1 MEKAEE
7 LVGMAK
13 EYLPH
18 QLTGAETD
26 STATGG
32 AYRGG
37 AYTGSATTAGMYARV
52 STVLTQFTAV
62 SCSCVLD
69 LPFKVQLIINQ
80 PDQQP
85 GQILVLNNPANL
97 TKNLR
102 TIDH

>member
-26 STATGG
+26 STAT
-32 AYRGG
+32 GG

-85 GQILVLNNPANL
+85 GQILVFNTPSKL
-97 TKNLR
+97 
-102 TIDH
+102 D